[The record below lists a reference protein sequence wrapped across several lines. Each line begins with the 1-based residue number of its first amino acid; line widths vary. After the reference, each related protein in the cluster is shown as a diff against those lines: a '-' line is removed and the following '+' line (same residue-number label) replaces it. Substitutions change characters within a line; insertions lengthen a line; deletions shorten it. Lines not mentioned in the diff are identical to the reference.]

1 MDLTII
7 EELRDSTNIKLIQR
21 DCNRILKKLSFKSA
35 NDLGNVKH
43 LLDVLYV
50 CDLYEEAISVLEI
63 LKDTKF
69 TGNYTIWDVIVY
81 SRAVVMRIQLELG
94 NLEEANAILDSIQSY
109 FNPSLYENL
118 KVKIMNIYK
127 ENELV
132 AEENGWKSDIR
143 DWKLKQLEKKLY
155 FSVIPDFPIDKVE
168 LEKEIQ
174 ELKAE
179 LKTLIK

>member
-7 EELRDSTNIKLIQR
+7 EQLRDSTNIKLIQR
-21 DCNRILKKLSFKSA
+21 DCNRILKKLSIGSIK
-35 NDLGNVKH
+35 DLGTVKH
-43 LLDVLYV
+43 LIDVLYI

-63 LKDTKF
+63 LKDIKF
-69 TGNYTIWDVIVY
+69 SGNELLWDIIVC
-81 SRAVVMRIQLELG
+81 SRAVVMRIQQELG
-94 NLEEANAILDSIQSY
+94 NTKESEKLFGLISPYLSPE
-109 FNPSLYENL
+109 LYENL
-118 KVKIMNIYK
+118 KGIVMESYK
-127 ENELV
+127 KDELV
-132 AEENGWKSDIR
+132 AIKYGWKSDIR
-143 DWKLKQLEKKLY
+143 DAKIMQLEKKIY